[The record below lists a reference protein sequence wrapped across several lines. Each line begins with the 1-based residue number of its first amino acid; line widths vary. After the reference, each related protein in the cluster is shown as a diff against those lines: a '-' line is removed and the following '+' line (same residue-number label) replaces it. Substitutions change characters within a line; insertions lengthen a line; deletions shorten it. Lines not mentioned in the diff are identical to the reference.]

1 MVLIYNDSTIARK
14 HDIIVYINVQY
25 NHQIVQSCNLAIMQ
39 SYNCAVEQPRSQ
51 AIVQSCLHAFVQSY
65 IWDLP
70 LIIDTIH

>member
-14 HDIIVYINVQY
+14 NDIMVYINVQY
-25 NHQIVQSCNLAIMQ
+25 KHQIVQ

-51 AIVQSCLHAFVQSY
+51 AIVHSY

-70 LIIDTIH
+70 LIIETIQMVSGNQTTL

>member
-14 HDIIVYINVQY
+14 NDIMVYINVQY
-25 NHQIVQSCNLAIMQ
+25 KHQIVQ

-70 LIIDTIH
+70 LIIETIHE